1 MFFFIALT
9 NRQEDLGIQWLEC
22 SHCQKKERAHI
33 YLTYQVLILFFI
45 PVFKWNKRYLVKME
59 DCGSL
64 YEVEDA
70 SLEKLHLLKSGDRK
84 KYCPYCLAEID
95 ASYQYCPHCG
105 KEVKERM

>member
-1 MFFFIALT
+1 
-9 NRQEDLGIQWLEC
+9 
-22 SHCQKKERAHI
+22 
-33 YLTYQVLILFFI
+33 
-45 PVFKWNKRYLVKME
+45 ME

-64 YEVEDA
+64 YEAEDA

>member
-1 MFFFIALT
+1 MQSLSEKRASAYLFNVPGFDFVLYS
-9 NRQEDLGIQWLEC
+9 GIQME
-22 SHCQKKERAHI
+22 Q
-33 YLTYQVLILFFI
+33 T
-45 PVFKWNKRYLVKME
+45 YLVKME

-64 YEVEDA
+64 YEAEDA